1 MTCNRITAQLDDYL
15 DGTVSGDL
23 RADLQAHVEACAE
36 CRAAVAGARRLQ
48 RVLRAYPVEGPSA
61 GYFDR
66 ALAAARQAS
75 APAARPGRVWT
86 VGISSALAA
95 GVAVLVVGGLLLHNA
110 ELGDRASAAPGSRD
124 SAAAAS
130 GSGAA
135 GVRMAMHE
143 TRTVNLVFS
152 ANTEL
157 EGVSLTVNLPP
168 GLELAGYAGLDRIRW
183 TTRLQPGRN
192 VLPLELVALGGA
204 GGELVAR
211 LQHEDEE
218 KVFTVRVAVI

>member
-15 DGTVSGDL
+15 DGTLRGDR
-23 RADLQAHVEACAE
+23 RADVHAHVEGCAE

-48 RVLRAYPVEGPSA
+48 RALRAYPVEGPSA

-66 ALAAARQAS
+66 ALAAARAAS
-75 APAARPGRVWT
+75 APAARPARVWT

-95 GVAVLVVGGLLLHNA
+95 GLAVAVVGGLLLQDP
-110 ELGDRASAAPGSRD
+110 ELDRRASGAPGASEA
-124 SAAAAS
+124 AAAAS
-130 GSGAA
+130 GVG

-157 EGVSLTVNLPP
+157 EGVSLTVDLPP
-168 GLELAGYAGLDRIRW
+168 GLELTGYAGLDRIRW
-183 TTRLQPGRN
+183 TTRLQPGKN

-211 LQHEDEE
+211 LRHGEEE